1 MHRLRTIS
9 SNSRRNENHFANNR
23 LCGMLLI
30 RYTCGTEIL
39 LIPDIKGMNRAIEN
53 HVGEHKKTNLRIVG
67 VRVSP
72 NLVRQG
78 LVEQILQKA
87 SGIC

>member
-1 MHRLRTIS
+1 MPI
-9 SNSRRNENHFANNR
+9 
-23 LCGMLLI
+23 I
-30 RYTCGTEIL
+30 RCTCGTEIL

-53 HVGEHKKTNLRIVG
+53 HVDEHKKTNLRIG
-67 VRVSP
+67 RVRVSP
-72 NLVRQG
+72 NLVRQV